1 MSVYIHFLTILY
13 SSYDNVTPGQFY
25 RLRKHKNPEKRT
37 HWTEWLIVVKHLQ
50 LLYHDKDK
58 IDIYMDQCQYDHLY
72 GVMVS
77 FLTTNVTGRGFG
89 IKSIQMKDYEICIC
103 ILV

>member
-1 MSVYIHFLTILY
+1 MWLQVNFIAWENIRI
-13 SSYDNVTPGQFY
+13 Q
-25 RLRKHKNPEKRT
+25 RKEH
-37 HWTEWLIVVKHLQ
+37 TEPSDWLLLNTKSAILQ